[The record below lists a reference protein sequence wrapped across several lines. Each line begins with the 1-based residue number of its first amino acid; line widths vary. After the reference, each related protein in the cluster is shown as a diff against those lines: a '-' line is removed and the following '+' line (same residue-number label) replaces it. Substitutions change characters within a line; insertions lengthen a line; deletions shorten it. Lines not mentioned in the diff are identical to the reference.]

1 MELQFMKIIWAHPD
15 GAATEAIHSAF
26 SQARGTKTATLTH
39 MIDKGY
45 VDLEKR
51 GGKYYYLPTVSRLE
65 YDRAVLTQKLHKSF
79 GTSSIFDLVS
89 MYCGRDALSQSEQ
102 EEACKLFEKFVRTP
116 EA

>member
-1 MELQFMKIIWAHPD
+1 MKIIWAHPT

-51 GGKYYYLPTVSRLE
+51 GGKYYYLPTVTRLE
-65 YDRAVLTQKLHKSF
+65 YDRAVLTQKLHKAF
-79 GTSSIFDLVS
+79 GTSSIFDLIS
-89 MYCGRDALSQSEQ
+89 MYCGRDMLTEAELAEASAL
-102 EEACKLFEKFVRTP
+102 FNKFVQIP
-116 EA
+116 DKL